1 MWMLLEYDR
10 VLQNKAIA
18 LMERSGLQATGLD
31 HEEQLA
37 QIKYASVE
45 LLLIGAGWQGAT
57 ISHLWE
63 QGVSC
68 PSVYIASEL
77 NDESYET
84 ARRLG
89 CVDAV
94 SYPLPIDYLKRW
106 APIVDVST
114 VPQKLDEEPLT
125 PLDEVLRSKNV
136 LNKKRTYTRANTV
149 HESTQVDE
157 ISMVGRGRVIA
168 VHSARGG
175 VGKSV
180 LVSMIARQMAQRN
193 YTVAIVDLD
202 PLGNLL
208 AMHRGQAVVTTDE
221 WARLPAQMDER
232 MVKQSLVQMNG
243 FYILPSGK
251 SRDGVD
257 STTLRRIIYHLAQ
270 YFDLVLIDTTPSAQ
284 GTYTALELA
293 QKIVFVMTPEW
304 VSFKRFID
312 EYQAVRYQKAPENV
326 TVVLNRI
333 RKRVS
338 EHARTLRL
346 LEEAD
351 IPSDIVRVPEDRTLY
366 RELIGASAL
375 VGGRDV
381 QDGLDHL
388 LSALRFDPVLNS
400 TKRGLRRG
408 RRWNV

>member
-10 VLQNKAIA
+10 VLQNKAISV
-18 LMERSGLQATGLD
+18 MKRSGIQATGVD

-37 QIKYASVE
+37 QIQYASVQ
-45 LLLIGAGWQGAT
+45 LLLIGAGWQEAT
-57 ISHLWE
+57 ISHLRE
-63 QGVSC
+63 QGLSC
-68 PSVYIASEL
+68 PSIYITADL
-77 NDESYET
+77 KNESYEL

-106 APIVDVST
+106 APIVDDSESPRNVA
-114 VPQKLDEEPLT
+114 EEALS

-136 LNKKRTYTRANTV
+136 LNKKQTYTRAHTV
-149 HESTQVDE
+149 HETTEMDE
-157 ISMVGRGRVIA
+157 TSSFGRGRVIA

-180 LVSMIARQMAQRN
+180 LVSMIARQMAGRN
-193 YTVAIVDLD
+193 YTVAVVDLD
-202 PLGNLL
+202 PKGNLL
-208 AMHRGQAVVTTDE
+208 AMHRGQAAVTTDE
-221 WARLPAQMDER
+221 WSRLPAQMDER

-243 FYILPSGK
+243 FYVLPSGK

-257 STTLRRIIYHLAQ
+257 AGTLRRMIHHLAQ
-270 YFDLVLIDTTPSAQ
+270 YFDLVLVDTTPSAQ
-284 GTYTALELA
+284 ATYTALELA

-312 EYQAVRYQKAPENV
+312 EYQAARYQKTAENV
-326 TVVLNRI
+326 TVVINRI

-366 RELIGASAL
+366 RELIGAAAL

-381 QDGLDHL
+381 RDGLDHL
-388 LSALRFDPVLNS
+388 LSALRLDPVMGS
-400 TKRGLRRG
+400 AKRGLRRG
-408 RRWNV
+408 RRWNG